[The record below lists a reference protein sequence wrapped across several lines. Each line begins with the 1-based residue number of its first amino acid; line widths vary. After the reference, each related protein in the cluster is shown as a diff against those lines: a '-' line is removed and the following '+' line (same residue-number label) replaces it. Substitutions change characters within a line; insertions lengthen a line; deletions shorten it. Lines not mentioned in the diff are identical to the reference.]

1 MIRKALNT
9 PKEVPYVVT
18 SAEKSTGIEE
28 LRRLIAD
35 ALGA

>member
-18 SAEKSTGIEE
+18 SAEKGAGIEE

>member
-18 SAEKSTGIEE
+18 SAEKGGGIEE
-28 LRRLIAD
+28 LRALISQAV
-35 ALGA
+35 GE